1 MCHVNKSRVRIWK
14 RLKAEHKGRIL
25 LGSYAYTAEDQIVE
39 VRSVKGEHRARHL
52 VGSTP
57 EILARLMLTEL
68 ADEGKA

>member
-1 MCHVNKSRVRIWK
+1 MVNKSRVRIWK
-14 RLKAEHKGRIL
+14 RLKIEHKRRVL

-52 VGSTP
+52 VAGSTP
-57 EILARLMLTEL
+57 ETLSRLMLIEL